1 MKNKKIIEF
10 LMKNGV
16 RPHIKGFKYM
26 YDAIEFLM
34 YHDNAK
40 LTIDVYPEIAESHGT
55 TWRRVERAIRH
66 AINSSRGELK
76 KKCPGEFFAL
86 AILEVM

>member
-10 LMKNGV
+10 LMKNGI
-16 RPHIKGFKYM
+16 RPHLKGFKYI
-26 YDAIEFLM
+26 YEAVEILM
-34 YHDNAK
+34 YNDNLK
-40 LTIDVYPEIAESHGT
+40 LTIDVYPEIAENHNT
-55 TWRRVERAIRH
+55 TWRRIERSIRH